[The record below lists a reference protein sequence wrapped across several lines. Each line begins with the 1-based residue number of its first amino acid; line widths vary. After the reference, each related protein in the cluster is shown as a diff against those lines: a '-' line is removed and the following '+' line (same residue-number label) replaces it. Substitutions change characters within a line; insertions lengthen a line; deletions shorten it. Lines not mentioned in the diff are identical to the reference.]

1 MIKVSNLKKSYKK
14 TTVLKNISFEVE
26 EGEVVAIIG
35 PSGSGKSTL
44 LRCLNFLEQPDSGR
58 IQIGEA
64 DVDAAKAGRS
74 EVNHLRK
81 QTSMVFQHYNLFKNK
96 TALENI
102 TYPLMTVKKVKKN
115 EANEIGRE
123 LLEQV
128 GLKDKAENYPV
139 ALSGGQ
145 QQRVGIARAL
155 AVNPHAILLDEP
167 TSSLDPEWVGEVL
180 RVISGIA
187 NKHKTMIIVTHEMGF
202 AREVA
207 DKVIFMADGVI
218 VEQGK
223 PENVLDNPQH
233 ERTKRFL
240 QDYLK
245 QSSGALHIQGEEGS
259 EEELVKSDRLI
270 M

>member
-1 MIKVSNLKKSYKK
+1 MINVSHLKKSFQD
-14 TTVLKNISFEVE
+14 TEVLKDISFTVA

-44 LRCLNFLEQPDSGR
+44 LRCLNYLEKPDGG
-58 IQIGEA
+58 QLEIGEVTI
-64 DVDAAKAGRS
+64 DTKKATKS
-74 EVNHLRK
+74 QINKLRK
-81 QTSMVFQHYNLFKNK
+81 QTSMIFQHYNLFKNK

-102 TYPLMTVKKVKKN
+102 TQSLIVTKKMKKE
-115 EANEIGRE
+115 EANKIGRE

-128 GLKDKAENYPV
+128 GLLDKADSYPV
-139 ALSGGQ
+139 KLSGGQ

-155 AVNPHAILLDEP
+155 AVNPHAILFDEP

-180 RVISGIA
+180 RVISSIA
-187 NKHKTMIIVTHEMGF
+187 SGQKTMIIVTHEMNF

-207 DKVIFMADGVI
+207 DKVIFMADGYI

-223 PENVLDNPQH
+223 PEDIFDNPTN

-240 QDYLK
+240 QDYQKQTGEFQTNKPSPGEITLK
-245 QSSGALHIQGEEGS
+245 
-259 EEELVKSDRLI
+259 
-270 M
+270 